1 MCVFALT
8 WTKMFVAVCVGEAVQ
23 GQKCCNV
30 VCVRVCV
37 CVCPLV
43 VGEPEGGPGA
53 FYEVSFLQ
61 SGTLRGR

>member
-1 MCVFALT
+1 
-8 WTKMFVAVCVGEAVQ
+8 MFVAVCVGEAVQ